1 MPTLKSLGVATGLIA
16 LLALSFTAGARAQG
30 GSEDVQMQLVNAL
43 ARDDIA
49 AALGLFTDDAVI
61 DAQSGSCTDKPC
73 VGKDAIRKDLERL
86 AADKTRRITL
96 LDTYAAGT
104 SW

>member
-1 MPTLKSLGVATGLIA
+1 MPMLKSLGVATELIA
-16 LLALSFTAGARAQG
+16 LLALSLTAGARAQA
-30 GSEDVQMQLVNAL
+30 GSEDVQLQIVNAL
-43 ARDDIA
+43 SRGDVA
-49 AALGLFTDDAVI
+49 AALRLFTDDAVI
-61 DAQSGSCTDKPC
+61 DAQSGFCTDEPC

-96 LDTYAAGT
+96 LNTYAAGT